1 MLLVTGVSSNSGFFS
16 VERAKKYMHVYNPIM
31 IISLYIYMFREREMD
46 RARSVSRPIGRS
58 RSR

>member
-31 IISLYIYMFREREMD
+31 IISLYIYICLERERWIELGQSVD
-46 RARSVSRPIGRS
+46 R
-58 RSR
+58 